1 MTETSVR
8 RLRTTR
14 PFKDGLFFALWL
26 AALGGFTLDCGDAAS
41 SARESAAKPTRPV
54 SQRTI
59 LQGMTM
65 AEVLEVLGP
74 PDVKVRQGGGER
86 WSYWVR
92 DGRQRLVG
100 KAYVIFD
107 EGNRV
112 SEIVKRPDA
121 SPPAPKSEPRSAA

>member
-1 MTETSVR
+1 M
-8 RLRTTR
+8 RTTR
-14 PFKDGLFFALWL
+14 PFKDGLFFVLWL
-26 AALGGFTLDCGDAAS
+26 AVLGGLALECGDAAP
-41 SARESAAKPTRPV
+41 SARERAARPTRPV
-54 SQRTI
+54 AQRTI
-59 LQGMTM
+59 QQGMTM

-74 PDVKVRQGGGER
+74 PDVKVRHEGGER

-121 SPPAPKSEPRSAA
+121 SPPAPKSEPRSAT